1 MLTLTHVLTA
11 LAAGSHSATVPGSI
25 SKTQITEV
33 VIDSR
38 EVEAGALFVAL
49 PGRYVD
55 GHQFVGDAFARGA
68 VAALVERAP
77 AVSAPIIDLTT
88 PLTDNDIQAL
98 LSGMPLCL
106 RTDDA
111 LDALGR
117 LGAYWRARFTPRV
130 VAVTG
135 SVGKTS
141 TKELIA
147 SVLARRFN
155 TLRSPESYNNEQG
168 QPLTLLKLRP
178 EHEYLVLEMGMYDVG
193 EIAELCRVARPDVGV
208 VTMIAPAHLERVGSM
223 ERIIQA
229 KSELVEALR
238 PEGVAILNAD
248 DENVLGMRARSEAHV
263 VTYGLSP
270 GADFRAT
277 HIYSHGLK
285 GISFRLHHRAET
297 FHVKVPLLG
306 RHSAHT
312 ALRAAATARVEGMTW
327 DEILAGLRY
336 SSAQLRLVAV
346 NGPGGSILL
355 DDTYNASPDSTF
367 AALNLLDDLDGRKV
381 AVLGDMLELGS
392 YEKTAHEK
400 VGARAAEVV
409 DLLVTV
415 GRLGRFIA
423 KAAREAGMS
432 AANVHAFDT
441 YKWALDFLMEQIGA
455 GDVVLIKGSRA
466 LELEKIVQAMSQ
478 SDEHGAVY

>member
-11 LAAGSHSATVPGSI
+11 LTADLHSSYATLPGAI
-25 SKTQITEV
+25 SKMQIGEV

-38 EVEAGALFVAL
+38 AVKPGALFVAL

-68 VAALVERAP
+68 IAAIVERAP
-77 AVSAPIIDLTT
+77 AFSAPIVDLTT
-88 PLTDNDIQAL
+88 PLTDTDIKTL
-98 LSGMPLCL
+98 LGGMPVCL
-106 RTDDA
+106 RVDDA
-111 LDALGR
+111 VAALGE

-130 VAVTG
+130 IAVTG

-147 SVLARRFN
+147 SVLARRYA
-155 TLRSPESYNNEQG
+155 TLKSPESYNNEQG
-168 QPLTLLKLRP
+168 QPLTLLMLRP
-178 EHEYLVLEMGMYDVG
+178 EHERLVLEMGMYGVG
-193 EIAELCRVARPDVGV
+193 EIAALCRVARPDVGV
-208 VTMIAPAHLERVGSM
+208 VTMVAPVHLERVGSM
-223 ERIIQA
+223 EKIIQA

-248 DENVLGMRARSEAHV
+248 DANVLGMRDKTRARV
-263 VTYGLSP
+263 VTYGLAR

-277 HIYSHGLK
+277 HIYSQGLS
-285 GISFRLHHRAET
+285 GISFRLHYRGET
-297 FHVKVPLLG
+297 FRVKVPLLG

-312 ALRAAATARVEGMTW
+312 ALRAAAAAHVEGMTW

-346 NGPGGSILL
+346 NGPGGSVLL
-355 DDTYNASPDSTF
+355 DDTYNASPDSTI
-367 AALNLLDDLDGRKV
+367 AALNLLSDLDGRKV

-392 YEKTAHEK
+392 YEKAAHEK

-415 GRLGRFIA
+415 GKRGRLIA
-423 KAAREAGMS
+423 KAARAAGMS

-441 YKWALDFLMEQIGA
+441 HKWALDFLMEQVGA
-455 GDVVLIKGSRA
+455 GDVVLVKGSRA
-466 LELEKIVQAMSQ
+466 VEMEKIVAAMSR
-478 SDEHGAVY
+478 E